1 MKLDLRFPPWWTR
14 LKSLQA
20 LWLALALWSRL
31 TATLTWWLID
41 ARLRDY
47 RQQTLTTAAVRV
59 NAVKETLLLSLRQL
73 AALPLTLARLAQ
85 VRDYVATPRKPC
97 RPPMDSRPSTCSHK
111 TARSTA
117 CR

>member
-47 RQQTLTTAAVRV
+47 RQQTLTTAAVR
-59 NAVKETLLLSLRQL
+59 
-73 AALPLTLARLAQ
+73 
-85 VRDYVATPRKPC
+85 DYVATPRKPC